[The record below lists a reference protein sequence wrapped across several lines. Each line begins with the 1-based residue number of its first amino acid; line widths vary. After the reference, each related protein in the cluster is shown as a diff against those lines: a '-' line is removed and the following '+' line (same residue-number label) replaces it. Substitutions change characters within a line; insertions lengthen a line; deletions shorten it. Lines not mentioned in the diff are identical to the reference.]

1 MSVYSATKAAVRS
14 FARSWI
20 LDLKD
25 RGIRV
30 NVLSPG
36 HTATPGLNALLD
48 ETEQSGLAPTIP
60 LQRLGTADDLGK
72 AAVFLAS
79 EDSAYITGTEL
90 VVDGGATQS

>member
-1 MSVYSATKAAVRS
+1 MSVYSASKAAVRS

-36 HTATPGLNALLD
+36 HTATPGLNGLLD
-48 ETEQSGLAPTIP
+48 EKEQARLAPAIP
-60 LQRLGTADDLGK
+60 LQRLGTADDLAK

-79 EDSAYITGTEL
+79 ADSAYITGTEL
-90 VVDGGATQS
+90 VVDGGFIET